1 MAKEKP
7 ETSTLEDESL
17 SEAQAV
23 ESEMNALKEAGET
36 YMIKA
41 YHKPGGKL
49 KVWKGNFDHVPDES
63 EILDLHLKN
72 PDWWELGSYELQ
84 LIVTGAKGGS
94 AKRNSVRLN
103 VGEYTGSS
111 LAGSMVTQRPEMM
124 GKAKEA
130 EPDYD
135 QSFRDPETQEIFYLE
150 AGTKR
155 TYIKDPKTGAKIYDK
170 FSRFADDEEEPEEGI
185 IIRPETPI
193 RGKDDLFMLML
204 RQQQID
210 AKRSTEQQSDMFKFM
225 MQMNQQNM
233 QMLVTVLSQMGKS
246 GGNIDIGNLMSGMSN
261 MLGTF
266 KGLVGGGG
274 ESDGESG
281 GVMKLVESLAP
292 VIVSMFEAGKQ
303 PAQIV
308 QEVQT
313 QLQSGQMPKAV
324 PAPSKKAIDPPAEEV
339 KVVEKEKVEVKSEA
353 PQKSRS
359 ERKAER
365 EAKKK

>member
-124 GKAKEA
+124 GKPKET
-130 EPDYD
+130 EVDYD

-170 FSRFADDEEEPEEGI
+170 FSRFSDDDEEQEEGI
-185 IIRPETPI
+185 VIRPETPI

-233 QMLVTVLSQMGKS
+233 QMLVTVLSQMGKN
-246 GGNIDIGNLMSGMSN
+246 GGNLDIGNLMSGMSN

-274 ESDGESG
+274 EVKEG
-281 GVMKLVESLAP
+281 GGLMDMIGAVAPIIQSL
-292 VIVSMFEAGKQ
+292 IEAGKTPQ
-303 PAQIV
+303 QAV

-313 QLQSGQMPKAV
+313 QLQAGQMPKAV
-324 PAPSKKAIDPPAEEV
+324 PAPSKKQIDPPAEEV
-339 KVVEKEKVEVKSEA
+339 KAVEKEKVEIKSEA

>member
-170 FSRFADDEEEPEEGI
+170 FSRFADDDEEQEEGI
-185 IIRPETPI
+185 VIRPETPI

-246 GGNIDIGNLMSGMSN
+246 GGNLDIGSLMSGMSN

-266 KGLVGGGG
+266 KGLVGGG
-274 ESDGESG
+274 EAKEG
-281 GVMKLVESLAP
+281 GGLMDMIGAVAPIIQSL
-292 VIVSMFEAGKQ
+292 IEAGKTPQ
-303 PAQIV
+303 QAV

-313 QLQSGQMPKAV
+313 QLQAGQMPKAV
-324 PAPSKKAIDPPAEEV
+324 PAPSKKQIDPPAEEV
-339 KVVEKEKVEVKSEA
+339 KAVEKEKVEIKSEA

>member
-1 MAKEKP
+1 
-7 ETSTLEDESL
+7 
-17 SEAQAV
+17 
-23 ESEMNALKEAGET
+23 
-36 YMIKA
+36 
-41 YHKPGGKL
+41 
-49 KVWKGNFDHVPDES
+49 
-63 EILDLHLKN
+63 
-72 PDWWELGSYELQ
+72 
-84 LIVTGAKGGS
+84 
-94 AKRNSVRLN
+94 
-103 VGEYTGSS
+103 
-111 LAGSMVTQRPEMM
+111 MM